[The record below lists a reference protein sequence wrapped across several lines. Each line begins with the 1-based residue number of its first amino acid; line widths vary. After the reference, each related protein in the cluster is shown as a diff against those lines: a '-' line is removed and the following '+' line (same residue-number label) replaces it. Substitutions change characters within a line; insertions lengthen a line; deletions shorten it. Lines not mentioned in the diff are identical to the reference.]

1 VVKLLNLLLSH
12 PSSDL
17 CTAQDQR
24 THVHTNSFHLP
35 TKFLQPANLTT
46 TDYLYTIL
54 SLFSLHVEPAPHLLS
69 LVTLAQP
76 SVSSSL
82 QMQPLFHASPYLWNH
97 LPSSFRQP
105 SSVHCPPGSPHPA
118 HHLITVTTFTPRLKT
133 HLFHQSFYFIVTL
146 IPSGLH
152 RSCTCILTC
161 TALASVFLVSSS
173 FIYFL
178 WLRVLDKAEYSA
190 LCALI
195 LFRDFGAI

>member
-1 VVKLLNLLLSH
+1 VVKA
-12 PSSDL
+12 PKSSL
-17 CTAQDQR
+17 ITPILRSLHCSRSTNACPLY
-24 THVHTNSFHLP
+24 TNSFQLP

-69 LVTLAQP
+69 LVTLAQS

-118 HHLITVTTFTPRLKT
+118 HHLITVTTFTPNLK
-133 HLFHQSFYFIVTL
+133 LISFTNPFI
-146 IPSGLH
+146 
-152 RSCTCILTC
+152 
-161 TALASVFLVSSS
+161 SSS
-173 FIYFL
+173 LLFL
-178 WLRVLDKAEYSA
+178 P
-190 LCALI
+190 
-195 LFRDFGAI
+195 DFTDLVPVS